1 MPQMMGPSG
10 GQTEHSIPEAR
21 TLYAG
26 IDEAGYG
33 PRLGPLCVGLTLFDL
48 PARSANE
55 SDAPIDLWRLLKG
68 AVCRDHAAS
77 KRGRLA
83 VADSKEL
90 KGVGG
95 ASVDPLFHLERGVL
109 AFESLASDQPAAANE
124 VELLTRLGTRVP
136 GSLEWYAGDSALPRG
151 ASAEQL
157 RILIA
162 QLQGAAAA
170 AGVRPR
176 LVRCVAVDES
186 TFNER
191 YHHLQNKASVS
202 FGVVGGMLRRLWET
216 TPAGS
221 TLLVAVDRQGGRA
234 FYGPLLSQ
242 AIGAKAD
249 IVEESDQLSV
259 YEVRAD
265 RTMRI
270 EFRVEA
276 EAQHLPVALA
286 SMTAKFVR
294 ELLMGRFN
302 RYWSG
307 RINGLKPTAGYGTD
321 AGRWLR
327 DVRGHA
333 AAEEIEVMVRKA

>member
-1 MPQMMGPSG
+1 MARMMGPSVEESETTGAG
-10 GQTEHSIPEAR
+10 GR
-21 TLYAG
+21 MLYAG

-33 PRLGPLCVGLTLFDL
+33 PRLGPLCVGLTLFDV
-48 PARSANE
+48 PSAAE
-55 SDAPIDLWRLLKG
+55 KEDQPPPDLWRLLRG
-68 AVCRDHAAS
+68 AVCRDHAGS

-95 ASVDPLFHLERGVL
+95 ARVDPLFHLERGVL
-109 AFESLASDQPAAANE
+109 AFDALAGVRGSAANE
-124 VELLTRLGTRVP
+124 AELFSRLGTRVP
-136 GSLEWYAGDSALPRG
+136 GSLGWYAGDAALPRG
-151 ASAEQL
+151 TSADQL

-162 QLQGAAAA
+162 QLQGACDES
-170 AGVRPR
+170 GVRPR
-176 LVRCVAVDES
+176 LVRCVAMDES

-216 TPAGS
+216 APAGS
-221 TLLVAVDRQGGRA
+221 LVHVAVDRQGGRA

-242 AIGAKAD
+242 AIGAKAEV
-249 IVEESDQLSV
+249 VEESERLSR
-259 YEVRAD
+259 YEVRGE

-276 EAQHLPVALA
+276 ETEHLPVALA

-307 RINGLKPTAGYGTD
+307 RIEGLKPTAGYGTD

-327 DVRGHA
+327 EVRGHA
-333 AAEEIEVMVRKA
+333 AAEEIEVLVRKA

>member
-1 MPQMMGPSG
+1 MAPIMGPPD
-10 GQTEHSIPEAR
+10 QQR

-33 PRLGPLCVGLTLFDL
+33 PRLGPLCVGMTLFEV
-48 PARSANE
+48 PAPVEADEHRS
-55 SDAPIDLWRLLKG
+55 PDLWKLLRG
-68 AVCRDHAAS
+68 AVCRDHASS

-95 ASVDPLFHLERGVL
+95 ASLDPLFHLERGVL
-109 AFESLASDQPAAANE
+109 AFESLASDQSAAANE
-124 VELLTRLGTRVP
+124 AELLSRLGTRVP
-136 GSLEWYAGDSALPRG
+136 GSIQWYAGDAPLPRG
-151 ASAEQL
+151 TTTDQL

-162 QLQGAAAA
+162 QLQGAAAES
-170 AGVRPR
+170 GVQPR
-176 LVRCVAVDES
+176 LVRCVALDES

-216 TPAGS
+216 APAGS
-221 TLLVAVDRQGGRA
+221 NIHVAVDRQGGRA

-242 AIGAKAD
+242 AIGAQAN
-249 IVEESDQLSV
+249 IIEESEHLSR
-259 YEVRAD
+259 YEIRAD

-276 EAQHLPVALA
+276 ETEHLPVALA

-302 RYWSG
+302 RYWSS
-307 RINGLKPTAGYGTD
+307 RIDGLKPTAGYGTD

-327 DVRGHA
+327 DVRAHA